1 MSVHFNV
8 NTSTL
13 QVMQAEGHHK
23 AHLSHEIIAA
33 AASYEVC
40 DPLDHQPSSF
50 VIWFSFLSLLLLKA
64 MKAYHKHCEKNGKP
78 VSHAQ
83 AKEIL

>member
-1 MSVHFNV
+1 
-8 NTSTL
+8 
-13 QVMQAEGHHK
+13 MQAEGHHK
-23 AHLSHEIIAA
+23 AHLSHELIAA

-40 DPLDHQPSSF
+40 NLLDYSQALYFNIF
-50 VIWFSFLSLLLLKA
+50 VIQA
-64 MKAYHKHCEKNGKP
+64 MKAYHHHCEKNGQP